1 MAVVLLGTG
10 VTAFGVAPL
19 EAHIEQIPVRQL
31 VEPIEPATQ
40 TWGQSVE
47 SPAPFVLHRS
57 DTTRRTDTLS
67 SLLQRLG
74 VVDTAAQQFL
84 RSDPSAAELLRGPA
98 GKLVTAETTDDQQ
111 LLRLVVRWAPSVAN
125 DASQEAQQ
133 YQRLVVERSPGGFVA
148 QIESAELNTTLRM
161 ASGTIQSSL
170 FAATD
175 AVRLPD
181 SIASQL
187 ADVFSNEIDFR
198 RDLRRG
204 DTFSVVYEVFEADGE
219 LLRHGRMVSAEFVN
233 RGRAHQIMWFQQPNK
248 PGAYYTLEGE
258 SMRRAF
264 LASPLAFSRI
274 SSGYGM
280 RFHPVSGVRRPHLGV
295 DYVAPTGTPVRTV
308 ADGVVN
314 FAGRQGGFGNVIF
327 IQHRDNKVTVYA
339 HLSRMHVRRGQRV
352 TQGDTI
358 GAVGCTGTCTGPH
371 LHFEYRHNGRHLDP
385 MILARNQPGEPIS
398 QQHRAAFDEAAT
410 QIRQKLA
417 LASGSQWASAE

>member
-19 EAHIEQIPVRQL
+19 EAQIEQIPLREL
-31 VEPIEPATQ
+31 VQPIEPATQ
-40 TWGQSVE
+40 IWGQSVE
-47 SPAPFVLHRS
+47 APVPFVLHRS
-57 DTTRRTDTLS
+57 DTTLRTDTLS

-74 VVDTAAQQFL
+74 VVDTVAQQFL
-84 RSDPSAAELLRGPA
+84 RSDPSAAELFRGQA
-98 GKLVTAETTDDQQ
+98 GKLVTAETTDDHQ
-111 LLRLVVRWAPSVAN
+111 LLRLVARWAPPVTHAT
-125 DASQEAQQ
+125 SQEALQ
-133 YQRLVVERSPGGFVA
+133 YRRLVVERTAAGFVA
-148 QIESAELNTTLRM
+148 QIESAELHTTLRM

-204 DTFSVVYEVFEADGE
+204 DTFSVVYEALEADGE

-233 RGRAHQIMWFQQPNK
+233 QGRAHQVMWFQEPNK
-248 PGAYYTLEGE
+248 AGAYYTLEGE

-339 HLSRMHVRRGQRV
+339 HLSRMHVRQGQRV

-398 QQHRAAFDEAAT
+398 QSSRAAFDQAAT
-410 QIRQKLA
+410 QVRLQLA
-417 LASGSQWASAE
+417 QAASSQWASAE